1 MKRLDEVSDDILKY
15 RIKAKSSDD
24 RKEYAAKKKY
34 GKTYK
39 QFMDRGDD
47 REEYKNRMK
56 YGSKQ
61 R

>member
-1 MKRLDEVSDDILKY
+1 MWDEIKEVSLDML
-15 RIKAKSSDD
+15 AKRANTKDD

-39 QFMDRGDD
+39 QFMDKLDD
-47 REEYKNRMK
+47 REEYKNRLK
-56 YGSKQ
+56 YGKG